1 MTPWLLVFLIVGATT
16 ASDLL
21 QSGAMK
27 QHGEIHDLD
36 PSRWR
41 AILAALARR
50 RALIGSVFFM
60 AVSFFSFAALLSIAD
75 LSFAVPATALSYV
88 VETLLARWALHERVE
103 ARRWTGAALVACG
116 VALLGA

>member
-1 MTPWLLVFLIVGATT
+1 MTPWLLVFLIVCATT
-16 ASDLL
+16 AADLL
-21 QSGAMK
+21 QSRAMK
-27 QHGEIHDLD
+27 GHGEIHDLH
-36 PSRWR
+36 PTRWKS
-41 AILAALARR
+41 IVAALARK

-88 VETLLARWALHERVE
+88 VETVLARWVLKEQVG

-116 VALLGA
+116 VALLGV